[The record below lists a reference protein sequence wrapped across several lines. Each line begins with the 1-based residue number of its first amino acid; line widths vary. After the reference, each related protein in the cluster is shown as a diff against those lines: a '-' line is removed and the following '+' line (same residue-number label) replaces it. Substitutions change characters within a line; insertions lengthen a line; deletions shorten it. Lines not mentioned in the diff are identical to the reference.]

1 MSTERTHTTRL
12 DLRIPR
18 DLLAELDA
26 RLAGRNRSRFI
37 RDAIQAALAAE
48 RVKERKRELDLA
60 LKRGVGRQFFE
71 NDNEG
76 I

>member
-1 MSTERTHTTRL
+1 MSTERTHATRL